1 LVVQLAP
8 SDAARLALSGSGT
21 GCGFLRRQWRRRPT
35 QDQWR
40 RKDPDAERAVVPQ
53 LAPADHVPFTKI
65 IMPAAP
71 DDGAAI
77 MLQIHDT
84 FAGL

>member
-1 LVVQLAP
+1 
-8 SDAARLALSGSGT
+8 
-21 GCGFLRRQWRRRPT
+21 
-35 QDQWR
+35 
-40 RKDPDAERAVVPQ
+40 VVPQ
-53 LAPADHVPFTKI
+53 LAPDDHVPFTKI

-77 MLQIHDT
+77 TLQIHDT